1 MLKAKTP
8 KNGNRIMLVLTFWI
22 VLVMLS
28 LRLDLFYHVGIEI
41 SGLRRTVYIQ
51 LVGFVIPFVVYL
63 IITKQK
69 VKNVLMLDCPSI
81 KNIIFAIL
89 LGMAIVPIG
98 MGGVVLG
105 NALSEF
111 IFGSEFTINMQQV
124 APSLWALLLAG
135 ALLPSIA
142 EEILFRGFLFN
153 YYHKCI
159 TIGKA
164 AIITGLFFGLLHG
177 IPSFLYTFIGGVIWA
192 YALYYT
198 RSIWIPVISHFVANA
213 LAHAM
218 GFLMETTNGSTYG
231 YYYTQDS
238 IDYGASNPL
247 VYYIIFFGILGIAS
261 ALIIFICMRVFKKRH
276 SLTQPS
282 AEIDIS
288 TNEAGSAKSKAFT
301 WELAMVIAICIAFSL
316 LSGFGVL

>member
-1 MLKAKTP
+1 MLRVKSP
-8 KNGNRIMLVLTFWI
+8 KNGNKIMLALTFWL

-41 SGLRRTVYIQ
+41 SGLWRTVYIQ
-51 LVGFVIPFVVYL
+51 FASFVIPFAFYL
-63 IITKQK
+63 VITKQK

-81 KNIIFAIL
+81 KNIIFAVL
-89 LGMAIVPIG
+89 LGVAIVPIG
-98 MGGVVLG
+98 MGGMVLG
-105 NALSEF
+105 NALNEF
-111 IFGSEFTINMQQV
+111 LFGTAYIIPMQQV
-124 APSLWALLLAG
+124 APSLWALLLVG

-159 TIGKA
+159 TIGKTA
-164 AIITGLFFGLLHG
+164 MITGLFFGLMHG
-177 IPSFLYTFIGGVIWA
+177 IPQFLYTFIAGVIWA

-213 LAHAM
+213 LSHTM

-231 YYYTQDS
+231 YYYAQDS
-238 IDYGASNPL
+238 IDYGTNNSF
-247 VYYIIFFGILGIAS
+247 VYYLVFFGVLGIIS
-261 ALIIFICMRVFKKRH
+261 VLIIFLCMRVFKKHR

-282 AEIDIS
+282 TETDIN
-288 TNEAGSAKSKAFT
+288 TNKTTTEKSKVFT
-301 WELAMVIAICIAFSL
+301 WEFVVAVVVWIVFGL
-316 LSGFGVL
+316 LSGLGFW